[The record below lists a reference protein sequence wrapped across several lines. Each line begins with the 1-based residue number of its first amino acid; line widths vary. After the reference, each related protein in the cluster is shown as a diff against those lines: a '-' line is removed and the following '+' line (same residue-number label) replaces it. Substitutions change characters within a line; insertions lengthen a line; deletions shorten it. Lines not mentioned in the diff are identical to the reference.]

1 VVSDEELL
9 VLLPQLTE
17 GVGRLFLLLP
27 QRNLNL

>member
-27 QRNLNL
+27 